1 MSGHKITSDKFHKL
15 DDPKRELIL
24 SKKKLFKA
32 LGDLKNKKVA
42 DLGSGT
48 GYYTKDLVKLTK
60 PSGSVYCLD
69 VSSELLDI
77 LKSRTKNL
85 ETLHYIQMGE
95 ATIPIE
101 DHQIDAVLSVM
112 TAHEFDNLDDTFNE
126 IKRIMKPGGNLVIAD
141 WSPDG
146 KLNEGPSKDKRIL
159 KETIIKHAT
168 DAGFEF
174 IKNFSGN
181 SELYI
186 LLFKV

>member
-1 MSGHKITSDKFHKL
+1 MSGNKISSESFHKL

-24 SKKKLFKA
+24 SKRKLFKA
-32 LGDLKNKKVA
+32 LGDLKNKSVA

-69 VSSELLDI
+69 VCNELLDI
-77 LKSRTKNL
+77 LKSRTNKL
-85 ETLHYIQMGE
+85 KSIHYILMEE
-95 ATIPIE
+95 ASIPID

-112 TAHEFDNLDDTFNE
+112 TAHEFNDPLDTFNE
-126 IKRIMKPGGNLVIAD
+126 IKRIMKTGGNLVIAD

-146 KLNEGPSKDKRIL
+146 KFNEGPPKDIRLSK
-159 KETIIKHAT
+159 EAIIQHAT

-186 LLFKV
+186 LLFTA